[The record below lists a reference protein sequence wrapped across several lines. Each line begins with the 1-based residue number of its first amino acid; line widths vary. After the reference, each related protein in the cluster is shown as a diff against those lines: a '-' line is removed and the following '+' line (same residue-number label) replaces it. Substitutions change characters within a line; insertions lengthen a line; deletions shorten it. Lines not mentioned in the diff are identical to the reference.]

1 MEERIMDLAG
11 SAPTPPGAR
20 IGLDGLRELGWLR
33 LFLLGFGALWLVMTV
48 ALYQRAAWATALWPW
63 ADSRMSFIFLASIAA
78 AIAVPTIWVGLTGEL
93 AALAAQTLDSAVVNG
108 LAAAYLLGR
117 VLWHDD
123 EVLVAAVV
131 CVAMSVA
138 SLLIFLWSRRL
149 PIRDPRPTPRFVRG
163 WFAFFVAAL
172 VLVGAA
178 LFFQVERVFPWD
190 LEPRSSTIFGAV
202 FLGSA
207 LFFAYAALRPRWT
220 FAACALWAF
229 LAYDLVLAI
238 PYLQMIGKEADGGNS
253 TGMYGYVSS
262 TGGNGVNEQSLTV
275 YLAVIA
281 ASIALTLY
289 CFLVHPAT
297 RIVRR
302 PR

>member
-1 MEERIMDLAG
+1 MQ
-11 SAPTPPGAR
+11 

-48 ALYQRAAWATALWPW
+48 ALYQRVGWATALWPW

-108 LAAAYLLGR
+108 LAAGYLLFR
-117 VLWHDD
+117 VLRHDD
-123 EVLVAAVV
+123 DDLLVAAVV
-131 CVAMSVA
+131 CLAMAVV
-138 SLLIFLWSRRL
+138 SLLIYLWSRRL
-149 PIRDPRPTPRFVRG
+149 PVRDPRPTPRFVRG
-163 WFAFFVAAL
+163 WFAFFVSAL
-172 VLVGAA
+172 VLVGTA

-190 LEPRSSTIFGAV
+190 LDPRSSTIFGAV

-207 LFFAYAALRPRWT
+207 VFFAYGAIRPDWT

-238 PYLQMIGKEADGGNS
+238 PYLQMIGKDTSSS
-253 TGMYGYVSS
+253 TTFDMYGYVTS

-281 ASIALTLY
+281 ASIALTIY
-289 CFLVHPAT
+289 CFLIHPTT